1 MAVVLD
7 MVIFSEVVDGFDVFS
22 ILFKWIFIVVVGVLL
37 WGTFKAIRARTNGRT
52 WMLRIG
58 LVALVSV
65 AAVLTTIGT
74 ASEFPSD
81 EIRAEVAG
89 TEFRPGAMD
98 NKIDDV
104 VQWMVKKWRSF
115 FRQLTD
121 GLIRVLVPLEDRLLQ
136 IPWWLFISIVGLL
149 AWRVSG
155 YKVALVCAGSLLFL
169 AFFELWDQSMKTVA
183 VVGTATVISVMIS
196 VPVGIAMSKNDRLQG
211 VMRPVLDGMQTM
223 PSFVY
228 LIPAIYFL
236 GLGKVP
242 AVMATL
248 VYAMPPGMRLT
259 NLGIRLVSAELKEVA
274 RAFGTSPWQM
284 LVKVELPLARPTIM
298 AGVNQTVMMA
308 LAMVVVA
315 SLVGAGG
322 LGSDVLKGI
331 QSLEFGKGL
340 MAGLGIVVLAVVI
353 DRISQGF
360 AKGAQGQGVQ

>member
-1 MAVVLD
+1 MD
-7 MVIFSEVVDGFDVFS
+7 MVIFSEVVDGFDFFFV
-22 ILFKWIFIVVVGVLL
+22 LFKWIFIVIVGVLV
-37 WGTFKAIRARTNGRT
+37 WSTFKSIGAKKEVHT
-52 WMLRIG
+52 WMLRLG
-58 LVALVSV
+58 LVALVGV
-65 AAVLTTIGT
+65 ATILTIRGT

-81 EIRAEVAG
+81 DLRADVAG

-104 VQWMVKKWRSF
+104 VGWMVRKWRSA
-115 FRQLTD
+115 FREITN
-121 GLIRVLVPLEDRLLQ
+121 GLIRVLVPLEGRLLQ
-136 IPWWLFISIVGLL
+136 IPWWLFISLVGLL

-155 YKVALVCAGSLLFL
+155 HKIALVCVGSLLFL
-169 AFFELWDQSMKTVA
+169 AIFELWDQSMRTVA
-183 VVGTATVISVMIS
+183 VVGTATAISVMIS
-196 VPVGIAMSKNDRLQG
+196 VPVGITMSKNDRLQG
-211 VMRPVLDGMQTM
+211 VMRPILDGMQTM

-242 AVMATL
+242 AVMATV

-259 NLGIRLVSAELKEVA
+259 NLGIRLVSAELKEA
-274 RAFGTSPWQM
+274 AKAFGTSPWQM
-284 LVKVELPLARPTIM
+284 LVKVELPMAKPTIM
-298 AGVNQTVMMA
+298 AGINQTVMMA

-322 LGSDVLKGI
+322 LGNDVLKGI

-340 MAGLGIVVLAVVI
+340 MAGLGIVAIAVVI

-360 AKGAQGQGVQ
+360 AKGVQGQGTH